1 MSLNKFTD
9 GSLSKSWMNINCNS
23 LKINDV
29 PVMSGSSI
37 SLTDD
42 VYIQLPL
49 GGVSNVF
56 LASGPNCTIQDITGC
71 VDGQVV
77 NFTVCQQAS
86 SLTIQTGFRIKSSEG
101 LTNIF
106 IAGTGGNVVGCWSSS
121 LGYMTIVGG
130 VAPP

>member
-1 MSLNKFTD
+1 MSLNKLCD
-9 GSLSKSWMNINCNS
+9 GTSTKSWMNINCNS

-29 PVMSGSSI
+29 PVTGSGSI

-42 VYIQLPL
+42 VYLQLNL
-49 GGVSNVF
+49 AGVSNAF
-56 LASGPNCTIQDITGC
+56 LASAPNVTIQDITGC
-71 VDGQVV
+71 VNGQVV
-77 NFTVCQQAS
+77 YFTVCQQAS
-86 SLTIQTGFRIKSSEG
+86 SLTIVTGPRIKSAQG

-106 IAGTGGNVVGCWSSS
+106 IAGTGGTVFGCWSSA